1 MDAWN
6 AWWIDHKNLL
16 EIFFYFADSGVTDAL
31 LNWLGERFS
40 KLLSVTFS
48 KVFRVAFFRLS

>member
-1 MDAWN
+1 MRDGSIIKTSWR
-6 AWWIDHKNLL
+6 
-16 EIFFYFADSGVTDAL
+16 FFYFADSGVTDAL